1 MEIIS
6 ADEKGLQRAVE
17 LLRAGGIGAFPTDTV
32 YGLGARI
39 DSETAI
45 KKIFKAK
52 GRSHGQ
58 PLPIL
63 IADAEQLRQI
73 AAQIPPL
80 AWKLAERFWP
90 GGLTIVVPKAPQISD
105 LISAGGSTVA
115 VRLPKH
121 PVPVALIRG
130 LGMPI
135 IGTSANL
142 SGQPSPVTAEDV
154 ITQLGEKLDFVIDGG
169 CCPGGKESTII
180 DLTQQPPRILREGA
194 IPRKEIEK
202 LLTPLKYPTTRN

>member
-52 GRSHGQ
+52 GRSQGQ

-80 AWKLAERFWP
+80 VWKLVERLWP
-90 GGLTIVVPKAPQISD
+90 GGLTIVLPKAPQISE
-105 LISAGGSTVA
+105 LISAGGDSVGI
-115 VRLPKH
+115 RLPKH

-130 LGMPI
+130 LGIPI

-142 SGQPSPVTAEDV
+142 SGQPSPVTAKEV
-154 ITQLGEKLDFVIDGG
+154 IDQFGERLDFVIDGG
-169 CCPGGKESTII
+169 RCPGGKESTII

-202 LLTPLKYPTTRN
+202 LLKS

>member
-6 ADEKGLQRAVE
+6 VDEKGLQRAVE

-52 GRSHGQ
+52 GRSQGQ

-63 IADAEQLRQI
+63 IADAGQLRQI

-90 GGLTIVVPKAPQISD
+90 GGLTLVLPKAPPISE
-105 LISAGGSTVA
+105 LISAGGDSVGI
-115 VRLPKH
+115 RLPKH
-121 PVPVALIRG
+121 PVPVALIKG
-130 LGMPI
+130 LGIPI

-142 SGQPSPVTAEDV
+142 SSRPSPVTAEDV

-169 CCPGGKESTII
+169 RCPGGKESTII

-194 IPRKEIEK
+194 IPWKEIEK
-202 LLTPLKYPTTRN
+202 LLTS

>member
-39 DSETAI
+39 DSEPAI

-52 GRSHGQ
+52 GRSQGQ

-73 AAQIPPL
+73 AEQIPPL

-90 GGLTIVVPKAPQISD
+90 GGLTLVIPKAPQISE
-105 LISAGGSTVA
+105 LISAGGDSVGI
-115 VRLPKH
+115 RLPKH
-121 PVPVALIRG
+121 PVPLALIRG
-130 LGMPI
+130 LGIPI

-142 SGQPSPVTAEDV
+142 SGQPSPVTAKEV
-154 ITQLGEKLDFVIDGG
+154 IDQFEERLDFVIDGG
-169 CCPGGKESTII
+169 RCPGGKESTII

-194 IPRKEIEK
+194 IPMKEIEK
-202 LLTPLKYPTTRN
+202 LLTS

>member
-1 MEIIS
+1 MEILS

-52 GRSHGQ
+52 GRSQDQ

-80 AWKLAERFWP
+80 AWKLAERLWP
-90 GGLTIVVPKAPQISD
+90 GGLTIVLPKAPQISE
-105 LISAGGSTVA
+105 LISAGGNTVGI
-115 VRLPKH
+115 RLPKH
-121 PVPVALIRG
+121 PVPVTIIRG
-130 LGMPI
+130 LGISI

-142 SGQPSPVTAEDV
+142 SGQPSPVTAKEV
-154 ITQLGEKLDFVIDGG
+154 IDQFGERLDFVIDGG
-169 CCPGGKESTII
+169 RCPGGKESTII

-202 LLTPLKYPTTRN
+202 LLTS